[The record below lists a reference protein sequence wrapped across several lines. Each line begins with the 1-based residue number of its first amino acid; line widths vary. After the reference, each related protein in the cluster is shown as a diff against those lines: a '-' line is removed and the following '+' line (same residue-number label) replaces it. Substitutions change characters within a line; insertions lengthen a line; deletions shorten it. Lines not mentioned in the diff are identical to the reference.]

1 VRLDAAG
8 LPIRPAKPGQRA
20 SRFQLKCM
28 FYNVEPQFERIALL
42 LQRQLAAVGIDLE
55 LEGLDGNGMEERLR
69 HGQFDTYLYQLTS
82 GRDLTWAYR
91 FWHSPSGAL
100 GTVRQ
105 DIGYN
110 GADAVLDRLRQA
122 REPEDIRIGVGDLRQ
137 RFYDDVP
144 AVFLAWPQ
152 TTRAVDVRFDLGDRA
167 DPEIFANM
175 NKWRLATVQT
185 ASR

>member
-1 VRLDAAG
+1 
-8 LPIRPAKPGQRA
+8 
-20 SRFQLKCM
+20 M
-28 FYNVEPQFERIALL
+28 
-42 LQRQLAAVGIDLE
+42 LQRQLAAVGIDLT
-55 LEGLDGNGMEERLR
+55 LEGLDGSELR
-69 HGQFDTYLYQLTS
+69 NRVRDGQFDSYLFQLNS

-100 GTVRQ
+100 GAVLQNT
-105 DIGYN
+105 GYN

-144 AVFLAWPQ
+144 AVFLAWTE
-152 TTRAVDVRFDLGDRA
+152 TTRAVDARFDIGDLA
-167 DPEIFANM
+167 NPEIFANM
-175 NKWRLATVQT
+175 YRWRPATAQT